1 MRISD
6 WSSDV
11 CSSELSLADPAYG
24 SVHPREPEQPRLVL
38 VHVPTHDIPTA
49 RRRDHSPG
57 LEVARGRLTRS
68 GPAVV
73 EAEPDAVQR
82 NLPAPV
88 EVRIRNRHARNCQ
101 VELAAVDSGTTSP
114 GIARKSG
121 REGK

>member
-68 GPAVV
+68 GPAAVD
-73 EAEPDAVQR
+73 AEPDAVQR
-82 NLPAPV
+82 TLPTHLDIRIRDPEARHCPV
-88 EVRIRNRHARNCQ
+88 ES
-101 VELAAVDSGTTSP
+101 AAVASRTPRASIDQG
-114 GIARKSG
+114 
-121 REGK
+121 